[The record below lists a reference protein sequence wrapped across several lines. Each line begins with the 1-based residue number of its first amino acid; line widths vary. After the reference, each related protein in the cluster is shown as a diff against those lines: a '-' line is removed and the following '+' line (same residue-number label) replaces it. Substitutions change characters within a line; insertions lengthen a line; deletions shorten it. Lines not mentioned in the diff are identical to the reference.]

1 MERRGAAQAPMAAR
15 LPNLAVPAPAASF
28 GELLRA
34 HRERALLSQ
43 EKLAVRAGLSARTI
57 RELEAGRV
65 RRPRETSVQLLA
77 QALMLQGS
85 LRQAFEAAARTHP
98 SAQTGDAVPRAADEG
113 CGSPPLGGG
122 GVLWLPPRSEGV
134 GFGNSRLLVLSLG
147 HWLTAASSAVP
158 APNAMSYQAVGLRLD
173 GQPAGFRGS
182 RVVVVVV
189 AAEFAVGRR
198 GRCWACGRQ
207 ETE

>member
-1 MERRGAAQAPMAAR
+1 MGRRGAAQAPMAAR

-65 RRPRETSVQLLA
+65 RRPRETSVRLLA
-77 QALMLQGS
+77 QALKLQGS
-85 LRQAFEAAARTHP
+85 LRQAFEAAARPP

-122 GVLWLPPRSEGV
+122 GVLWLPPPSEGV

-173 GQPAGFRGS
+173 GQPAGLRGS
-182 RVVVVVV
+182 RVVVVVA
-189 AAEFAVGRR
+189 AAEVAVGRR

-207 ETE
+207 ETG